1 VFQQLERL
9 REFLRLGKTRTLALI
24 ATLLQSALYR
34 VGMKGAA
41 AASLEGCRTS
51 EAFLPDQIVSSSQS
65 GFVNDLPE
73 TFGSVIRWF

>member
-1 VFQQLERL
+1 MFQQLERL
-9 REFLRLGKTRTLALI
+9 SEFVRLRKTRALAFI

-51 EAFLPDQIVSSSQS
+51 EAFLPDQIVLSSVLR
-65 GFVNDLPE
+65 FVKDLPE
-73 TFGSVIRWF
+73 TFRSVIRWF